1 MTDDVICP
9 VGRFPNGHYFP
20 FLFTLHAHHSPVA
33 SSSHL
38 LFLPLPP
45 PAFVPLV
52 NVRDQHQSVIRL
64 LFLSPAHEL
73 HTSRGCT
80 PPPHPF
86 DLLQPKEGER
96 ARSIQAPG
104 HVKSPQMMS
113 VDGCAFCLPS
123 FAPSLDRLVTVSLLQ
138 HVFFFIIS
146 SAGNP
151 PSHGRPFSSNVA
163 IYTCTSLPP
172 CEWCVPRVRLSV
184 KAVIAT
190 ESVGWKGVAQSHTS
204 VVFQV
209 TLAALGGG

>member
-80 PPPHPF
+80 APPHPF

-138 HVFFFIIS
+138 HVFFFLLFQ
-146 SAGNP
+146 ALGTR
-151 PSHGRPFSSNVA
+151 HHMEGHFLLMWQFTRA
-163 IYTCTSLPP
+163 HHC
-172 CEWCVPRVRLSV
+172 PRVSGVSPVFACRSKLLS
-184 KAVIAT
+184 
-190 ESVGWKGVAQSHTS
+190 QRR
-204 VVFQV
+204 
-209 TLAALGGG
+209 ALGGKG

>member
-1 MTDDVICP
+1 MCNSSTTCERKEWCRHSPLSHLMTDDVICP

-138 HVFFFIIS
+138 HVFFYYFKRWE
-146 SAGNP
+146 P
-151 PSHGRPFSSNVA
+151 A
-163 IYTCTSLPP
+163 IT
-172 CEWCVPRVRLSV
+172 W
-184 KAVIAT
+184 KAI
-190 ESVGWKGVAQSHTS
+190 
-204 VVFQV
+204 FF
-209 TLAALGGG
+209 